1 MIISLTM
8 FLSKVLTR
16 LWTTKQYIVIETIF
30 GVIACNHLVL
40 RKYYKDM
47 LMIAL
52 KLMASRLLKW
62 LKRKVF

>member
-1 MIISLTM
+1 MNISLTM

-30 GVIACNHLVL
+30 ACNHLVL